1 MRRRTFLSTSAGA
14 GLLGAARIARPA
26 VVEIPKRV
34 FGKTGEELTIIGQ
47 AGGRFPMCSY
57 EDAKAITRRAYD
69 LGVNYFDCARI
80 YWNGKSEEVYGDVLR
95 PVRKQVFLTSKSPER
110 SRNGAE
116 ADLEKSL
123 RALKTDYLDLWQIH
137 LVSEMTEV
145 EQIFAPGGAIEAFV
159 AAKKAGKCRFIGFTG
174 HHDPE
179 VHLAMLKNFD
189 AYDTILMPLN
199 PADPSYLSF
208 EKAVLPVA
216 VQRGLGIQAMKS
228 TANAGL
234 LSDIHLK
241 DCLSY
246 VLSLPVHCLALGC
259 TTVGQIEDD
268 VRIAQQFQPMSEQ
281 AMAGVRERAKRL
293 AGPRLENWKRDNNQ
307 KASASHYHDGALA

>member
-1 MRRRTFLSTSAGA
+1 
-14 GLLGAARIARPA
+14 
-26 VVEIPKRV
+26 
-34 FGKTGEELTIIGQ
+34 
-47 AGGRFPMCSY
+47 
-57 EDAKAITRRAYD
+57 
-69 LGVNYFDCARI
+69 
-80 YWNGKSEEVYGDVLR
+80 
-95 PVRKQVFLTSKSPER
+95 
-110 SRNGAE
+110 
-116 ADLEKSL
+116 
-123 RALKTDYLDLWQIH
+123 
-137 LVSEMTEV
+137 MTEV

-199 PADPSYLSF
+199 PADPSYLSV
-208 EKAVLPVA
+208 EKSVLPVA

-234 LSDIHLK
+234 LGDIHLK

-268 VRIAQQFQPMSEQ
+268 VRIAQQFKPLSEDR
-281 AMAGVRERAKRL
+281 MAQLREQGAQFK
-293 AGPRLENWKRDNNQ
+293 GPQLEDWKRNTRTS
-307 KASASHYHDGALA
+307 SAGTHRDGDFSPLCEV

>member
-1 MRRRTFLSTSAGA
+1 MNRRAFLATPAAFSLAAAEPAAAGA
-14 GLLGAARIARPA
+14 D
-26 VVEIPKRV
+26 IPKRV
-34 FGKTGEELTIIGQ
+34 LGKTGEKLTIVGQ
-47 AGGRFPMCSY
+47 AGGRFPMIGF
-57 EDAKAITRRAYD
+57 EQAKAVTRRAYD

-80 YWNGKSEEVYGDVLR
+80 YWNGRSEEAYGEALAG
-95 PVRKQVFLTSKSPER
+95 VRKNIFLTSKSPER
-110 SRNGAE
+110 TRKGAE

-137 LVSEMTEV
+137 QVSEMSEV

-179 VHLAMLKNFD
+179 VHLAMLKRFD

-199 PADPSYLSF
+199 PADPHYLSF
-208 EKAVLPVA
+208 EQKVLPVA

-234 LSDIHLK
+234 LGRIHLAE
-241 DCLSY
+241 CLGY

-268 VRIAQQFQPMSEQ
+268 VRVARQFRPLTAADMQKL
-281 AMAGVRERAKRL
+281 RDRAKGL
-293 AGPRLENWKRDNNQ
+293 AGPRLEDWKRDVDRR
-307 KASASHYHDGALA
+307 AATPRHTDA